1 MGGCHLDGI
10 TGEGL
15 TKKAKTRS
23 RSLEKAGGLE
33 QGVQG
38 LGVSQEINREVKGV
52 MGQVGEGFYIKV
64 RPWLS
69 LLTEMRS

>member
-15 TKKAKTRS
+15 TKKVRLESKSGKGWGVGAGCARVGGVTGDKT
-23 RSLEKAGGLE
+23 G
-33 QGVQG
+33 
-38 LGVSQEINREVKGV
+38 EVKGV

-69 LLTEMRS
+69 L